1 MEQKSTTAR
10 EINQKYEAVNPLI
23 VFPIIAM
30 SLLMITVDS
39 TIVATALHALQID
52 LQTSVSWAG
61 WTLTIYSFGFV
72 VMLPLSAKLST
83 QFGHRRIFLASIAM
97 FTIAS
102 LLCGLSTNIY
112 TLIAMRA
119 LQAIGGA
126 GITPS
131 ATSLIVNH
139 FHQSRDKFLGL
150 FGSMF
155 ATGSMIGPIFGG
167 IFVTYSTWHWIFFIN
182 IPIGIAVFVLAMRF
196 IPKSKPMDG
205 DREKLDFPGML
216 YLAGGIITAMYAVTY
231 LGETTTDINIP
242 FFITLIL
249 ASLVL
254 FSLFFRHIKR
264 VKFPFIKPRF
274 IYGKG
279 FGAINLVNL
288 IQTGMTIGGI
298 SLIPLYAVSRYG
310 ISELHSGTLLVGEG
324 LASVVMSVIMS
335 IYLRRTGYRLPI
347 YIGSIIL
354 ALAFALLSLQP
365 LFGITNFVW
374 VFTTVLLIGFGL
386 GVMSPAARNAGIQ
399 LAPEEAASLAAIRS
413 LGLQIGQIVTIG
425 GATSIIAAAN
435 NPSQAHAYVY
445 LGLAAIFLMAI
456 VVISRVP
463 ESRGNW

>member
-1 MEQKSTTAR
+1 MKQQSTTAR
-10 EINQKYEAVNPLI
+10 EINQEYEAVNPLI

-196 IPKSKPMDG
+196 IPKSKLMDG

>member
-1 MEQKSTTAR
+1 MEQKNTTKS
-10 EINQKYEAVNPLI
+10 ELSHKYEAVNPI
-23 VFPIIAM
+23 VVFPIIAM

-39 TIVATALHALQID
+39 TIVATALHALQVD

-72 VMLPLSAKLST
+72 VMLPLSAKLSI
-83 QFGHRRIFLASIAM
+83 QFGHRRIFLSSIAM

-112 TLIAMRA
+112 MLVAMRA

-131 ATSLIVNH
+131 ATGLIVNH
-139 FHQSRDKFLGL
+139 FHQSRDRFLGL

-167 IFVTYSTWHWIFFIN
+167 LFVTYSTWHWIFFIN
-182 IPIGIAVFVLAMRF
+182 IPIGIAVFLLAMRF
-196 IPKSKPMDG
+196 IPQSQPNSG
-205 DREKLDFPGML
+205 REKLDFAGML

-231 LGETTTDINIP
+231 LGERTSDINIS
-242 FFITLIL
+242 FFTALIL
-249 ASLVL
+249 TAIVF

-279 FGAINLVNL
+279 FGAVNLVNF
-288 IQTGMTIGGI
+288 IQTGMVIGGV

-310 ISELHSGTLLVGEG
+310 ISQLHSGTLLVGEG
-324 LASVVMSVIMS
+324 IASVVMSVIMS

-347 YIGSIIL
+347 YIGSFVL
-354 ALAFALLSLQP
+354 VLGFALLSLNP
-365 LFGITNFVW
+365 LFGIPNFIW
-374 VFTTVLLIGFGL
+374 LFSNTLLIGVGL

-399 LAPEEAASLAAIRS
+399 LAPAEAANIAAIRS
-413 LGLQIGQIVTIG
+413 LGLQMGQIVSIA

-435 NPSQAHAYVY
+435 NPSQAHAFVY
-445 LGLAAIFLMAI
+445 LGLSVIFLAAVSI
-456 VVISRVP
+456 ISYVP
-463 ESRGNW
+463 ENRGGW

>member
-1 MEQKSTTAR
+1 MEQKSTTKS
-10 EINQKYEAVNPLI
+10 ELNHKYEAVDPKI
-23 VFPIIAM
+23 VFPIIAL

-39 TIVATALHALQID
+39 TIVATALHALQVD

-61 WTLTIYSFGFV
+61 WTLTAYSFGFV

-83 QFGHRRIFLASIAM
+83 QFGHRRIFLFSIAM

-112 TLIAMRA
+112 MLIAMRA

-167 IFVTYSTWHWIFFIN
+167 LFVTYSTWHWIFFIN
-182 IPIGIAVFVLAMRF
+182 IPIGIAVFLLAMRF
-196 IPKSKPMDG
+196 IPKSQPNG
-205 DREKLDFPGML
+205 SREKLDFPGMF
-216 YLAGGIITAMYAVTY
+216 YLAIGIITAMYAVTY
-231 LGETTTDINIP
+231 LGEGSADINTS

-249 ASLVL
+249 ASIV
-254 FSLFFRHIKR
+254 FFFLFFRHIKR

-274 IYGKG
+274 VYGKG
-279 FGAINLVNL
+279 FAAVNLVNF
-288 IQTGMTIGGI
+288 IQTGMVIGGV

-324 LASVVMSVIMS
+324 VASVVMSVIMS

-347 YIGSIIL
+347 YIGSFVL
-354 ALAFALLSLQP
+354 VLGFLLLSLNP
-365 LFGITNFVW
+365 LFGISSFIWLFSST
-374 VFTTVLLIGFGL
+374 LLIGVGL

-399 LAPEEAASLAAIRS
+399 LAPSEAANIAAIRS
-413 LGLQIGQIVTIG
+413 LGLQMGQIVSIA

-435 NPSQAHAYVY
+435 NPNQAHAFVY
-445 LGLAAIFLMAI
+445 LGLSAIFFMAI
-456 VVISRVP
+456 AVISRVP
-463 ESRGNW
+463 ENRGGW